1 MKRFKR
7 HETSFTIA
15 TLWEF
20 KSLGKI
26 NLNPKYQRSS
36 NVWNIEKQSFLIDSV
51 VKNFPIPPVFLH
63 EFIDQKTGK
72 TKYDVI
78 DGKQRLTSIFK
89 FIEGNLALPSDSS
102 EDGYC
107 TDDINATTFRDW
119 STKHL
124 DDVKREFWQ
133 YQINIVFIDSE
144 EEETINDVFDRLNR
158 NGEPLSAQEFRNAMY
173 SRYDLYKVLASLPK
187 IHPFDKILTRL
198 DANRFEDIEFCSE
211 LFFSI
216 VEGKV
221 VDSNRKQLDDLY
233 KKYFIDNPLSQ
244 EVWNEYVDKFTGT
257 ALVLNELIGNMQ
269 MYYKNSVSHIYAMW
283 MASYELYSEK
293 EDGKKYEKAFCTF
306 YSKVKD
312 KDENV
317 FIQRYIQSMQQSTKS
332 MASRKN
338 RCNALLE
345 YLEQGVDTRI
355 TKVD

>member
-1 MKRFKR
+1 ML
-7 HETSFTIA
+7 EIIA
-15 TLWEF
+15 
-20 KSLGKI
+20 
-26 NLNPKYQRSS
+26 
-36 NVWNIEKQSFLIDSV
+36 
-51 VKNFPIPPVFLH
+51 
-63 EFIDQKTGK
+63 QKTEK
-72 TKYDVI
+72 TKFDVI
-78 DGKQRLTSIFK
+78 VGKQRLTSLFK

-198 DANRFEDIEFCSE
+198 DANRFEDIDFCSE

-338 RCNALLE
+338 RCNALLD
-345 YLEQGVDTRI
+345 YLKQGFDTRI

>member
-1 MKRFKR
+1 
-7 HETSFTIA
+7 
-15 TLWEF
+15 
-20 KSLGKI
+20 
-26 NLNPKYQRSS
+26 
-36 NVWNIEKQSFLIDSV
+36 
-51 VKNFPIPPVFLH
+51 
-63 EFIDQKTGK
+63 
-72 TKYDVI
+72 
-78 DGKQRLTSIFK
+78 
-89 FIEGNLALPSDSS
+89 
-102 EDGYC
+102 
-107 TDDINATTFRDW
+107 
-119 STKHL
+119 
-124 DDVKREFWQ
+124 
-133 YQINIVFIDSE
+133 
-144 EEETINDVFDRLNR
+144 
-158 NGEPLSAQEFRNAMY
+158 MY

-257 ALVLNELIGNMQ
+257 ALVLNELIENMQ

-312 KDENV
+312 KDANV

-338 RCNALLE
+338 RCNALLD
-345 YLEQGVDTRI
+345 YLKQGFDTRI